1 MYVAGNTFFCHF
13 DDDLVSLFQ
22 SDSRDSGDVQMS
34 GGLMLIGV
42 MIQCSDAKW
51 LKCSIIFT
59 NNFFSSCKQAFISFH
74 LRQADSGNYIGHI
87 AFKPRSDD
95 VILPGA
101 KLCFG
106 KGIL

>member
-13 DDDLVSLFQ
+13 DDNLVSLLQ
-22 SDSRDSGDVQMS
+22 SDSRDSGDVQVS
-34 GGLMLIGV
+34 GGLMLFVV
-42 MIQCSDAKW
+42 MIQYFNVKW
-51 LKCSIIFT
+51 FKCCIISADD
-59 NNFFSSCKQAFISFH
+59 FFSSCKQSFISFH
-74 LRQADSGNYIGHI
+74 LCQSNSGNYIGHI